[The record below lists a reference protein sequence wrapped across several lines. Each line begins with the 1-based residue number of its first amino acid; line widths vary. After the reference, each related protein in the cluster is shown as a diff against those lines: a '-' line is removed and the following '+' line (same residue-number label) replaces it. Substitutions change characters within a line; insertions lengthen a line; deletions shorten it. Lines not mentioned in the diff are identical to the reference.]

1 MNHIWLYI
9 WRFQPFHNGHQSIVK
24 QMLKD
29 NAHNVILLGIPLE
42 ATETDPYSFEKR
54 KEFIL
59 QSLIQKEYNNID
71 IYPLY
76 DTPSDEEWIDSILAV
91 PKIWNA
97 DTINIYCW
105 DRKNDSAIKVID
117 TFYSRFWKKDI
128 NIIEISRNILPISG
142 TIIREKL
149 IAHWYES
156 ISDDVPLAVYK
167 QIKK

>member
-9 WRFQPFHNGHQSIVK
+9 WRFQPFHNGHKSIVE

-29 NAHNVILLGIPLE
+29 NTHNIILLGIPMTT
-42 ATETDPYSFEKR
+42 TETDPYSFEKR

-59 QSLIQKEYNNID
+59 QSLIQEKHNEIEL
-71 IYPLY
+71 YPLY
-76 DTPSDEEWIDSILAV
+76 DTLSDAEWIESILAI
-91 PKIWNA
+91 PKIWGA

-105 DRKNDSAIKVID
+105 DKQNDSAMKVID
-117 TFYSRFWKKDI
+117 EFSSRFKGKDI
-128 NIIEISRNILPISG
+128 NIIEISRDILPISG

-149 IAHWYES
+149 TTHWFES
-156 ISDDVPLAVYK
+156 ISQDVPLAVYK